1 MRRSAAALAAAVLT
15 TLVLSGPLA
24 ASVQSAPAPTITCG
38 AGATSTECKLLDQL
52 AAQLAP
58 LQPVLVL
65 AGPAM
70 AQVIPGAAG
79 LAALSDQAGGVPVAQ
94 VTTQVQALL
103 DQLDVLPAPVRNL
116 LSAAKLDG
124 LITTLESLL
133 AEVTAPIA
141 GAEAEQGAKPTPAKT
156 GGSTA
161 PAPAPRSTATSSGA
175 PTLGGSLSAPESSL
189 GASTAESPAIPDVPV
204 GDSLTFAPL
213 ALPSFG
219 FDTEFVAPEET
230 AAPVAEDAP
239 LQLEQ
244 AAADALPDGGA
255 GTQVGVVVVLSLLLI
270 GGAFAAQAHQN
281 RHVIPED

>member
-15 TLVLSGPLA
+15 TLVLSGPMA
-24 ASVQSAPAPTITCG
+24 ASVQSAPAPAITCG
-38 AGATSTECKLLDQL
+38 AAATSTECQLLDQL

-58 LQPVLVL
+58 LQPILVL

-70 AQVIPGAAG
+70 AQVIPGVTG

-103 DQLDVLPAPVRNL
+103 DQLDVLPAPVRGL

-124 LITTLESLL
+124 LITTLEALL

-141 GAEAEQGAKPTPAKT
+141 GVEAEQGAKPTPAKT
-156 GGSTA
+156 GGSA
-161 PAPAPRSTATSSGA
+161 PAPAPRSSATSTGA
-175 PTLGGSLSAPESSL
+175 PTLGGSLSAPSSGL
-189 GASTAESPAIPDVPV
+189 GASTADSPAIPDVPV

-219 FDTEFVAPEET
+219 FDTEFVAPEA
-230 AAPVAEDAP
+230 AAPAAEDAP
-239 LQLEQ
+239 LLLEQ

>member
-1 MRRSAAALAAAVLT
+1 MRRSAAALAAAVLS
-15 TLVLSGPLA
+15 TLVLTGPMA
-24 ASVQSAPAPTITCG
+24 ASVQSAPAPAITCG
-38 AGATSTECKLLDQL
+38 AGATSTECQLLDQL

-65 AGPAM
+65 AGPVM
-70 AQVIPGAAG
+70 AQVVPGAAG

-103 DQLDVLPAPVRNL
+103 DQLDVLPAPVRDL

-124 LITTLESLL
+124 LITTLEALL
-133 AEVTAPIA
+133 AEVTAPVT
-141 GAEAEQGAKPTPAKT
+141 GVEGEQGAKPTPAKT
-156 GGSTA
+156 GGAA
-161 PAPAPRSTATSSGA
+161 PAPAPRSSATSSGA
-175 PTLGGSLSAPESSL
+175 PTLGGSLSASGSGL
-189 GASTAESPAIPDVPV
+189 GTTADSPAIPDVPV

-219 FDTEFVAPEET
+219 FDPEFVAPEE
-230 AAPVAEDAP
+230 AAAVEDAP

-244 AAADALPDGGA
+244 AAAASLPDGGA

>member
-1 MRRSAAALAAAVLT
+1 MRRSAAALAAAALT
-15 TLVLSGPLA
+15 TLVLTGPMA
-24 ASVQSAPAPTITCG
+24 ATVQSAPAPAITCG
-38 AGATSTECKLLDQL
+38 AGATSTECQLLDQL

-65 AGPAM
+65 AGPVM
-70 AQVIPGAAG
+70 AQVVPGAAG

-103 DQLDVLPAPVRNL
+103 SQLDALPAPVRDL

-124 LITTLESLL
+124 LVTTLEALL
-133 AEVTAPIA
+133 AEVTAPVT
-141 GAEAEQGAKPTPAKT
+141 GVEGEQGAKPTPAET
-156 GGSTA
+156 GGA

-175 PTLGGSLSAPESSL
+175 PTLGGSLSGSGSGL
-189 GASTAESPAIPDVPV
+189 GASTTDSPAIPDVPV

-219 FDTEFVAPEET
+219 FDPQFVAPEEAAAPT
-230 AAPVAEDAP
+230 AADDAA
-239 LQLEQ
+239 LSMEQ
-244 AAADALPDGGA
+244 AAADALPDGGP